1 MTDSKTNAPAASVT
15 DGLLGWMLQ
24 YLKPYRNRV
33 AVLSVL
39 LASEIGLGAMQP
51 WPLAW
56 VIDYV
61 LAQHPMPE
69 PFHTWVLAVHGGDR
83 FTLLILLVVA
93 GVALQVTNQFVSAY
107 GTQVQVDTGQRM
119 VYDLRGKLFAHLTSL
134 GLNHHITTSTADAVY
149 RVDVDAYAIENLV
162 MSGLFPLA
170 TSITALTVMFGIL
183 LRLNVTIALL
193 SLTVVPFM
201 YLCLRYYT
209 RTLVNREERV
219 KELEAKLIGRLYET
233 FGAMKLVKSFARES
247 FELDRYATTG
257 VTTRNARIAITW
269 QQSLFSVVVSTI
281 TILGT
286 ALVVIVGGSFVINGR
301 LTIGQLTVVISYL
314 AAVYGPL
321 SAIAHTT
328 GQLQGALA
336 GTKRVRAMFA
346 LIPETVETPGAI
358 DAVDIKGDIRVED
371 VGFTYPGGARVL
383 HDISFAAKPGEVIAL
398 VGLTGAG
405 KTTLVSLIPRFYDP
419 TVGRVTIDGV
429 DVRQYRVRSLR
440 EKIAIVLQDP
450 VLFAGT
456 IADNLR
462 YGRLDATDAEIEQ
475 AARAAHAH
483 EFISR
488 LPNGYQ
494 TEIAQAGGSLSGGER
509 QRLSVARAIL
519 KNAPI
524 LILDE
529 PTSSLDSISEEI
541 VFAALRRLRAGRT
554 TIVIAHRLS
563 TVRDAD
569 RILVLDGGEIAAQGR
584 HEDLLKSSQLYRR
597 MCARLSVGKSLDEP
611 ESVDE
616 LIEAAKR

>member
-1 MTDSKTNAPAASVT
+1 MNASGPTPLVMWTLSFLRPYKT
-15 DGLLGWMLQ
+15 
-24 YLKPYRNRV
+24 RV
-33 AVLSVL
+33 ALLVL
-39 LASEIGLGAMQP
+39 LLLAEIGLGALQP
-51 WPLAW
+51 WPLA
-56 VIDYV
+56 VIIDYV
-61 LAQHPMPE
+61 LESHPVPE
-69 PFHTWVLAVHGGDR
+69 PYARWLPAIDGGDR
-83 FTLLILLVVA
+83 FVLLIALVSA
-93 GVALQVTNQFVSAY
+93 GVLLQGTNQLVSAY

-119 VYDLRGKLFAHLTSL
+119 VYDLRRRLFEHLTGLSL
-134 GLNHHITTSTADAVY
+134 HHHITTSTADAVY

-162 MSGLFPLA
+162 MSGIFPLA
-170 TSITALTVMFGIL
+170 TSITSLLVMFAIL

-209 RTLVNREERV
+209 STLVTREERV
-219 KELEAKLIGRLYET
+219 KELETKLLERLYET
-233 FGAMKLVKSFARES
+233 FGAIRLVKSFARERH
-247 FELDRYATTG
+247 ELRRYAAAGDTTM
-257 VTTRNARIAITW
+257 NARIAITW
-269 QQSLFSVVVSTI
+269 QSSLFSVVVSTI

-286 ALVVIVGGSFVINGR
+286 ALIVVVGGTYVMRGR
-301 LTIGQLTVVISYL
+301 LKIGELTVVISYL

-336 GTKRVRAMFA
+336 GAKRVRAMFA
-346 LIPETVETPGAI
+346 LVPETIDVSGARE
-358 DAVDIKGDIRVED
+358 ATGIKGHIQFEN
-371 VGFTYPGGARVL
+371 VGFTYPDGTNVL
-383 HDISFAAKPGEVIAL
+383 HDIAFEAKPGEMVAL

-405 KTTLVSLIPRFYDP
+405 KTTLVSLIPRFYDAGP
-419 TVGRVTIDGV
+419 GRVLIDGE
-429 DVRQYRVRSLR
+429 DVRNYRLRSLR

-450 VLFAGT
+450 VLLSGT

-462 YGRLDATDAEIEQ
+462 YGRLDATADEIED

-488 LPNGYQ
+488 LPKKYD
-494 TEIAQAGGSLSGGER
+494 TEIAEAGGGLSGGER

-519 KNAPI
+519 KNAPV

-529 PTSSLDSISEEI
+529 PTSSLDAISEEI

-569 RILVLDGGEIAAQGR
+569 RILVLDGGRIAAQGR
-584 HEDLLKSSQLYRR
+584 HEELLTTSQLYRR

-611 ESVDE
+611 ETVDE
-616 LIEAAKR
+616 LMEAAKR